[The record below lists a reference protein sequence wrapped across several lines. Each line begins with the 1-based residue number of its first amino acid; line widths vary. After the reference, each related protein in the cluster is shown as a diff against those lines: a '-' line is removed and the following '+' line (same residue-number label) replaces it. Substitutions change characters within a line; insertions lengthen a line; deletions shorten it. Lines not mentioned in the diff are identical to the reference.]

1 MPAIPIDA
9 EGRFAGYASVF
20 ERLDE
25 AGDIVLRGAFR
36 RSLRRRGHERIRM
49 LFQHDP
55 KEPVGTWDAIAE
67 DGFGLWV
74 EGRLTDGVPRADA
87 LRRLIER
94 RAVDGLSI
102 GFRTVKAM
110 REPGT
115 GHRRLSEIDLWEI
128 SIVTF
133 PMMDAA
139 RIATS
144 TASPRLTRSSLRSV
158 PPTLRVSGPT
168 ADALEA
174 AISSLKQ

>member
-1 MPAIPIDA
+1 MTIPIDA

-25 AGDIVLRGAFR
+25 SGDIVLPGAFR
-36 RSLRRRGHERIRM
+36 KSLRKRGRERVRM

-74 EGRLTDGVPRADA
+74 EGRLTGGVPRADA

-102 GFRTVKAM
+102 GFRTVKAV
-110 REPGT
+110 REAGT
-115 GHRRLSEIDLWEI
+115 GHRRISEIDLREI

-139 RIATS
+139 RISSRGGAPAPS
-144 TASPRLTRSSLRSV
+144 SRMAGALTA
-158 PPTLRVSGPT
+158 
-168 ADALEA
+168 ALS
-174 AISSLKQ
+174 ILKQ

>member
-1 MPAIPIDA
+1 MTIPIDA
-9 EGRFAGYASVF
+9 DGRFCGYASVF
-20 ERLDE
+20 DRLDE
-25 AGDIVLRGAFR
+25 SGDIVVAGAFR
-36 RSLRRRGHERIRM
+36 KSLKKRGRERVRM

-55 KEPVGTWDAIAE
+55 KEPVGTWEAIAE

-87 LRRLIER
+87 LRRLIEK

-102 GFRTVKAM
+102 GFRTVKAV
-110 REPGT
+110 REAGT

-139 RIATS
+139 RIS
-144 TASPRLTRSSLRSV
+144 SRASPAPTTCMARSLS
-158 PPTLRVSGPT
+158 
-168 ADALEA
+168 AALS
-174 AISSLKQ
+174 ILKQ

>member
-1 MPAIPIDA
+1 MQPIPIDA

-20 ERLDE
+20 GEVDDG
-25 AGDIVLRGAFR
+25 GDIVMPGAFR
-36 RSLRRRGHERIRM
+36 KSLGLRGRHRVKM

-55 KEPVGTWDAIAE
+55 KEPVGTWDKVAE

-74 EGRLTDGVPRADA
+74 EGRLVGEVPRADA

-102 GFRTVKAM
+102 GFRTVKAV
-110 REPGT
+110 REAGS

-139 RIATS
+139 RITG
-144 TASPRLTRSSLRSV
+144 TDRDGRLVRSL
-158 PPTLRVSGPT
+158 
-168 ADALEA
+168 DA
-174 AISSLKQ
+174 AISLLKP